1 MPENI
6 NNRPARAKTRR
17 RLKIRYA
24 AVALLLAMAFGI
36 FGFHFIEGLSWVDSF
51 YMTAQTVTTV
61 GYGDLAPRT
70 DGGKIFVAFFM
81 LAGVAAVA
89 YILSSAVQVIVQ
101 SEFIAAF
108 SSRRQRRG
116 MKNLNNHFIICGAGR
131 VGRRIIE
138 ELEKTRTPFVVIER
152 DENRAARL
160 TENGDN
166 VLFGDATLE
175 SVLREAGVAR
185 ARGLATCLADDAD
198 NVYVVLVARDL
209 NRNLHIV
216 ARAVEEQAEPR
227 LIKAGANRVV
237 APIIIG
243 SHRMAQALTK
253 PAVADFME
261 SVTAENLELGF
272 EEVELDERSPY
283 ANKTLRQTNIR
294 SALNVVIVALRRRD
308 GTRLFNPTGEV
319 TLESGDLLIAIG
331 RAESLQEV
339 VKTARGEK
347 Q

>member
-1 MPENI
+1 M
-6 NNRPARAKTRR
+6 RVGRAQTRR

-24 AVALLLAMAFGI
+24 LMALVGAVAIGT
-36 FGFHFIEGLSWVDSF
+36 FGFHLLEGLSLADSF
-51 YMTAQTVTTV
+51 YLTAQTVTTV
-61 GYGDLAPRT
+61 GYGDAAPKTRGGRT
-70 DGGKIFVAFFM
+70 FASLFM
-81 LAGVAAVA
+81 LIGVGAVA
-89 YILSSAVQVIVQ
+89 YIFSTMVQVIVQ
-101 SEFIAAF
+101 SEFVVAF
-108 SSRRQRRG
+108 GSRRRQRS
-116 MKNLNNHFIICGAGR
+116 MKKLSNHFIICGAGR

-138 ELEKTRTPFVVIER
+138 ELEKLGIPFVVVEQDEARVAQYIER
-152 DENRAARL
+152 GL
-160 TENGDN
+160 N
-166 VLFGDATLE
+166 VLVRDATLE
-175 SVLREAGVAR
+175 ETLKEAGVDR

-209 NRNLHIV
+209 NKHLHIV

-272 EEVELDERSPY
+272 EEVEVAGHSPY
-283 ANKTLRQTNIR
+283 IDKKLRQTNIR
-294 SALNVVIVALRRRD
+294 SQLNVVIVAIRHRD
-308 GTRLFNPTGEV
+308 GTRVFNPTGEV
-319 TLESGDLLIAIG
+319 KLQEGDLLIAIG
-331 RAESLQEV
+331 RAESLQTLI
-339 VKTARGEK
+339 KTARG

>member
-1 MPENI
+1 MPESAH
-6 NNRPARAKTRR
+6 NRPARARTRR

-24 AVALLLAMAFGI
+24 AVALLAAIGCGTI
-36 FGFHFIEGLSWVDSF
+36 GFHTLEGLGWIDSF
-51 YMTAQTVTTV
+51 YMTVQTVTTV

-70 DGGKIFVAFFM
+70 PGGKLFVAFFM
-81 LAGVAAVA
+81 LAGVGAVA
-89 YILSSAVQVIVQ
+89 YILSSTIQVIVQ

-108 SSRRQRRG
+108 STRRQRRG

-131 VGRRIIE
+131 VGQRIIE
-138 ELEKTRTPFVVIER
+138 ELERMHIQFVVIER
-152 DENRAARL
+152 DEARVNRLLDR
-160 TENGDN
+160 GDN
-166 VLFGDATLE
+166 VLLGDATLE
-175 SVLREAGVAR
+175 SILRQAGVER

-209 NRNLHIV
+209 NKELHIV

-272 EEVELDERSPY
+272 EEVELDARSPY
-283 ANKTLRQTNIR
+283 AGKTLRQTNIR

-308 GTRLFNPTGEV
+308 GTRLFNPTGDV
-319 TLESGDLLIAIG
+319 TLETGDLLIAIG
-331 RAESLQEV
+331 RAESLQSV
-339 VKTARGEK
+339 VKTARGEH
-347 Q
+347 

>member
-1 MPENI
+1 MRQPP
-6 NNRPARAKTRR
+6 RARTRK
-17 RLKIRYA
+17 RLRIRYA
-24 AVALLLAMAFGI
+24 IAALLAAIGLGT
-36 FGFHFIEGLSWVDSF
+36 FGFHLIEGLGWADSF

-70 DGGKIFVAFFM
+70 TVGRIFASFFM
-81 LAGVAAVA
+81 LTGVGAVA
-89 YILSSAVQVIVQ
+89 YILSGTIQAIVQ
-101 SEFIAAF
+101 SEFIFAF
-108 SSRRQRRG
+108 SARRQKRD
-116 MKNLNNHFIICGAGR
+116 MKKLSNHFIICGAGR

-138 ELEKTRTPFVVIER
+138 DLRKKHIPYIIIER
-152 DENRAARL
+152 DENRVTRL
-160 TENGDN
+160 LERGEN
-166 VLFGDATLE
+166 VLLADATLE
-175 SVLREAGVAR
+175 DTLREAGVTR

-209 NRNLHIV
+209 NKELHIV

-243 SHRMAQALTK
+243 SHRMAQALVK

-272 EEVELDERSPY
+272 EEVELDARSPY
-283 ANKTLRQTNIR
+283 AGKTLRQTNIR

-319 TLESGDLLIAIG
+319 KLETGDLLIAIG

-339 VKTARGEK
+339 VKQARGES
-347 Q
+347 

>member
-1 MPENI
+1 MPEPVNKTP
-6 NNRPARAKTRR
+6 RRVKTRQ

-24 AVALLLAMAFGI
+24 GLALLAAIGFGT
-36 FGFHFIEGLSWVDSF
+36 FGFHYLEGLGWIDSF

-70 DGGKIFVAFFM
+70 PGGKLFVAFFM
-81 LAGVAAVA
+81 LAGVGAVA
-89 YILSSAVQVIVQ
+89 YILSSTIQVIVQ

-108 SSRRQRRG
+108 SARRQLRG
-116 MKNLNNHFIICGAGR
+116 MKNLHNHFIICGAGR

-138 ELEKTRTPFVVIER
+138 ELERMNIQFVVIER
-152 DENRAARL
+152 DEARVGGL
-160 TENGDN
+160 MARGDS
-166 VLFGDATLE
+166 VLLGDATLE
-175 SVLREAGVAR
+175 SILRQAGVER

-209 NRNLHIV
+209 NKELHIV

-272 EEVELDERSPY
+272 EEVELDARSPY
-283 ANKTLRQTNIR
+283 AGKTLRQTDIR
-294 SALNVVIVALRRRD
+294 SAQNVVIVALRRRD
-308 GTRLFNPTGEV
+308 GTRLFNPKGDV
-319 TLESGDLLIAIG
+319 TLEAGDLLIAIG
-331 RAESLQEV
+331 RAESLQSV
-339 VKTARGEK
+339 VKTARGE
-347 Q
+347 